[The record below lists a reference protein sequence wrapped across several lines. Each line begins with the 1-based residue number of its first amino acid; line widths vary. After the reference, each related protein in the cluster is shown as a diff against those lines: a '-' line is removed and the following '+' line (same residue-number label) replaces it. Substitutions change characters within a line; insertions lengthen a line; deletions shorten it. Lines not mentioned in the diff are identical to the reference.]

1 MRELTRGLG
10 VLPAVAINVGNMIG
24 TGIFLKTRVM
34 TCNVGASSAV
44 IGVWVLGGLLALVGA
59 FAYSEVAS
67 MMPEAGG
74 EYVYLRR
81 AYGRVVSFL
90 CGWTLFALVKCGSQ
104 AALAVGFA
112 IFMDTATGGAL
123 DHSLLSFIVAGH
135 HVQLTGLTAVA
146 VASIWIIALINARS
160 VSRGGETALG
170 LTSLKVGFLLCLAL
184 AALVF
189 GHGDFAHFAQ
199 SNAGGACTGIVAT
212 ARGGIAGF
220 GAALLGALWAYDGW
234 NNVAPLLGE
243 LRNPERNVARVFLGG
258 TLVVGTLYVLV
269 TVAYFYILSPTEI
282 ANIPASSSV
291 GTEVLKRFVGP
302 LAVSLLAFVLMLS
315 AFGSQQASAL
325 AGSRIGFAMAR
336 DGLFFKR
343 LSKLSPRT
351 GAPVAAIVAQAGW
364 ATVLALSGTFD
375 ALTDAAMFGAWLF
388 YGLTVASVFVF
399 RHRQPDAK
407 RPYHCTG
414 YPLLPALFVLVAA
427 GVIANAFV
435 ATPREALL
443 GAGLIVLGLPFF
455 WFWNRRSGQAP
466 P

>member
-1 MRELTRGLG
+1 MCRVRELTRGLG
-10 VLPAVAINVGNMIG
+10 PWSAVAINVGNMIG

-34 TCNVGASSAV
+34 TCKVGASSAV
-44 IGVWVLGGLLALVGA
+44 VAVWVLGGLLVLVGA
-59 FAYSEVAS
+59 FAYAEVAA

-74 EYVYLRR
+74 EYIYLRR

-90 CGWTLFALVKCGSQ
+90 CGWTLFALVKCGAQ

-123 DHSLLSFIVAGH
+123 NHPLVNFGH
-135 HVQLTGLTAVA
+135 GLQLDGLTAVA

-184 AALVF
+184 AALAF

-199 SNAGGACTGIVAT
+199 SNAGGACQGVLAS
-212 ARGGIAGF
+212 ARGGFAGF

-243 LRNPERNVARVFLGG
+243 LRNPERNVARVFIGG
-258 TLVVGTLYVLV
+258 MLVVGSLYILV
-269 TVAYFYILSPTEI
+269 TIAYFYILSPTEI

-302 LAVSLLAFVLMLS
+302 VAVSLLALVLMLS

-336 DGLFFKR
+336 DGVFFKR
-343 LSKLSPRT
+343 LSKVSPRT
-351 GAPVAAIVAQAGW
+351 GAPVAAIVAQAGG
-364 ATVLALSGTFD
+364 ATILAMSGTFD
-375 ALTDAAMFGAWLF
+375 TLTDSAMIGAWIF
-388 YGLTVASVFVF
+388 YGLTVASVFVL
-399 RHRQPDAK
+399 RRTQPAAE
-407 RPYHCTG
+407 RPYRCMG
-414 YPLLPALFVLVAA
+414 YPVLPALFVLVVI
-427 GVIANAFV
+427 GVVGNAFV

-443 GAGLIVLGLPFF
+443 GAGLILSGLPLY
-455 WFWNRRSGQAP
+455 WFWNRRAESTAP
-466 P
+466 